1 MSHAVPTISVIT
13 ATYNAAK
20 VLPSLI
26 ESLRA
31 QSDRGFEWIV
41 VDGASTDGT
50 IDILKSTGDV
60 VSRWI
65 SEPDFGIYDAL
76 NKAVRLATGEYYLVV
91 GADDILNT
99 GAIANYRNEAAT
111 SGADVVTTPV
121 MVNGRTIYWR
131 NGPSWLYGQAAF
143 VSSHAVGALFRKSLH
158 DRFGMYS
165 RKFPIAADQLF
176 IKRVCMGGASL
187 HRAGFIAGEFGSDGA
202 SSIDV
207 AGTLSEV
214 YRVQLATEGKYLQTL
229 IYILRLLK
237 NIHRL

>member
-1 MSHAVPTISVIT
+1 MTQAVPTISVIT

-31 QSDRGFEWIV
+31 QSDRDFEWIV

-50 IDILKSTGDV
+50 VDILRNAGDV
-60 VSRWI
+60 VSRWV

-76 NKAVRLATGEYYLVV
+76 NKALHMASGEYYLVV
-91 GADDILNT
+91 GADDLLT
-99 GAIANYRNEAAT
+99 EGAIANYRMEAAS
-111 SGADVVTTPV
+111 SGADVVTAPV
-121 MVNGRTIYWR
+121 VVNGKTIHWR
-131 NGPSWLYGQAAF
+131 KGPSWLCGQAAF
-143 VSSHAVGALFRKSLH
+143 VSSHAVGTLLRKSLH

-176 IKRVCMGGASL
+176 IKQACMGGASL
-187 HRAGFIAGEFGSDGA
+187 HRASFVAGEFGSDGA

-214 YRVQLATEGKYLQTL
+214 FRVQLATEGKYLQTFL
-229 IYILRLLK
+229 YILRLLK